1 MVRRMMIQ
9 FVFYGLVG
17 GCLNAIGATAFMR
30 LALGP
35 TWSFELLMCIGA
47 LLSTSDASFTSRILK
62 KVGVSERLVTLVEGE
77 AINDAPMFTV
87 LLLAK
92 ELYSRLN
99 MTHDD
104 EVIPVGGMEVVAI
117 AFRLVLSGLGLGV
130 VMAVIII
137 GLLKFTSSRFE
148 ERNAILQILI
158 TVIGCYSTFLL
169 AEVVFDMSGPLSIVT
184 VGWILAWRM
193 WPLVVSDEAMTSFW
207 STIDFAAESLLYLL
221 VGFYVGVEAYSVDL
235 VYGMRVA
242 SMMWGISMGCRFLSI
257 FICWPVL
264 NRVGPPLNWREIT
277 MWGWCGLKG
286 RVCLALIT
294 DFSIHLLEESTQAQ
308 KSFNMKSHV
317 IFVVGV
323 VFFMTSVVNGG
334 LAGVV
339 AMLLK
344 LDKSGEMEDKLRTVF
359 FKYSI
364 FNALKKDHSLA
375 DHCHHLARFALS
387 GGPSG
392 GDSKVEIFPHQPK
405 PSSAGIDWVHVNT
418 EELVVAMRSTLL
430 TILKSLYWNENG
442 EHKVSIY
449 AIQGLLSSVDRAME
463 DVEEKP
469 INDFYHLM
477 LMMPSRETKSN
488 HYRIINML
496 TVMAESHVHA
506 REIFENE
513 LMQPVIESEAAD
525 VDMLVSLRTAWEE
538 VRGESEKS
546 ENYARREMSVRFS
559 QDEIEMY
566 SSLRNLPLDNVEV
579 ILESFSKRKLLG
591 EKDIEEAHEALHED
605 MDDIKAHMR
614 SIGRSTSTY
623 NSETGEDAPDGGD
636 DDEKRPLKNY

>member
-1 MVRRMMIQ
+1 MLQ

-17 GCLNAIGATAFMR
+17 GCLNAIGVTAFMR

-35 TWSFELLMCIGA
+35 AWSFELLMCIGA
-47 LLSTSDASFTSRILK
+47 LLSTSDASFTSRLLK
-62 KVGVSERLVTLVEGE
+62 KVGVPERLVMLVEGE

-104 EVIPVGGMEVVAI
+104 EVVPVAGMEIVAI
-117 AFRLVLSGLGLGV
+117 AMRLVLSGLGLGV
-130 VMAVIII
+130 IMAVVII

-148 ERNAILQILI
+148 ERNSILQILI

-169 AEVVFDMSGPLSIVT
+169 AEVVFNMSGSLAIVT

-193 WPLVVSDEAMTSFW
+193 WPLIVSEEGMTSFW

-221 VGFYVGVEAYSVDL
+221 VGFYVGIEAYSVDL

-242 SMMWGISMGCRFLSI
+242 SMLWGISMGCRFISI
-257 FICWPVL
+257 FLCWPIL
-264 NRVGPPLNWREIT
+264 NRLGPSLSWRELV
-277 MWGWCGLKG
+277 MWAWCGLKG

-294 DFSIHLLEESTQAQ
+294 DFSLHLLEEST
-308 KSFNMKSHV
+308 SNGTTHLNMKSHV

-334 LAGVV
+334 LAGLV
-339 AMLLK
+339 AMLLR
-344 LDKSGEMEDKLRTVF
+344 LDKSVEMEDKLRSIF

-364 FNALKKDHSLA
+364 FNALKHDHPLA
-375 DHCHHLARFALS
+375 DKCHHLARYALS
-387 GGPSG
+387 GGGSEK
-392 GDSKVEIFPHQPK
+392 KVELFAHQPK
-405 PSSAGIDWVHVNT
+405 PSSAGIDWVTVDA
-418 EELVVAMRSTLL
+418 EELVVAIRSTFLA
-430 TILKSLYWNENG
+430 ILKSLYWNENG

-449 AIQGLLSSVDRAME
+449 AIQGLLSSIDRAME

-496 TVMAESHVHA
+496 TTMAESHVAA
-506 REIFENE
+506 REIFEKE
-513 LMQPVIESEAAD
+513 LMKPVIESDAAD
-525 VDMLVSLRTAWEE
+525 VDMLVSLRTCWET
-538 VRGESEKS
+538 VQSESQKS
-546 ENYARREMSVRFS
+546 ENYARREMSVRFT
-559 QDEIEMY
+559 QEEIETY
-566 SSLRNLPLDNVEV
+566 STLRNLHIEKIEE
-579 ILESFSKRKLLG
+579 ILHSFANRKLLG
-591 EKDIEEAHEALHED
+591 EKDVEEAHDALHED
-605 MDDIKAHMR
+605 MEDIKAEMR
-614 SIGRSTSTY
+614 SIGRDSSAI
-623 NSETGEDAPDGGD
+623 NSVGSDHIVEGD
-636 DDEKRPLKNY
+636 DDDETHPLKG